1 MRRRELLGAVAA
13 AGLAAA
19 LPACAQTPAAPI
31 ARRGRIKQGL
41 WRINFGQGFADDGP
55 LTFEDMCREAA
66 RLGVHGFD
74 LVQFDDIPT
83 LQRHGLKLLL
93 AGPGEMDF
101 LTGVIHPEVHDRV
114 AAALTAQADLCA
126 QHGVPGIASN
136 AGQLRGLSYAQAAD
150 NAVEVLN
157 RVKDH
162 LEARGVAI
170 YIENVN
176 DRRPDEPS
184 LGREDM
190 AFGRWDW
197 GMEVAERVNSPG
209 VKLLCDIYH
218 LQIMDGDV
226 ARRIRDSI
234 PRIGHFHVAGV
245 PTRTEIDETQELNY
259 RYIAEVIAGLDY
271 DGYVSHEWRPSPGRD
286 PLESLAQAVEIMDV

>member
-1 MRRRELLGAVAA
+1 MRRRELFGAVAA

-19 LPACAQTPAAPI
+19 LPACAQDAPI

-41 WRINFGQGFADDGP
+41 WRVNFGVGFGETGAF
-55 LTFEDMCREAA
+55 TVEDMCREAA
-66 RLGVHGFD
+66 RLGVQGFD
-74 LVQFDDIPT
+74 LFSFDDVP
-83 LQRHGLKLLL
+83 LLEQHGLKLLL
-93 AGPGEMDF
+93 AGPGDMDF
-101 LTGVIHPEVHDRV
+101 LTGLIHPEVHDRV
-114 AAALTAQADLCA
+114 AAALMAQADLCA
-126 QHGVPGIASN
+126 EHGVHAIAAN

-162 LEARGVAI
+162 LAERDAAI
-170 YIENVN
+170 CIENVN
-176 DRRPDEPS
+176 SRRPGEPS

-190 AFGRWDW
+190 AFGHWDW
-197 GMEVAERVNSPG
+197 GMEVVERVDSPG

-218 LQIMDGDV
+218 LQVMDGDV
-226 ARRIRDSI
+226 ARRVRDSI

-245 PTRTEIDETQELNY
+245 PTRTEIDDSQELNF

-271 DGYVSHEWRPSPGRD
+271 DGFVSHEWRPSPGRD
-286 PLESLAQAVEIMDV
+286 PLESIARAVEIMDV

>member
-1 MRRRELLGAVAA
+1 MRRRDLLGAVAA

-19 LPACAQTPAAPI
+19 LPACAQDAPI
-31 ARRGRIKQGL
+31 VRRGRIKQGL
-41 WRINFGQGFADDGP
+41 WRVNFGVGFGEDGAF
-55 LTFEDMCREAA
+55 TIEDMCREAA

-74 LVQFDDIPT
+74 LFQFDDIPT
-83 LQRHGLKLLL
+83 LESHGLKLLL
-93 AGPGEMDF
+93 AGPGDMDF
-101 LTGVIHPEVHDRV
+101 LTGLIHPEVHDRV

-162 LEARGVAI
+162 LAERGAAI
-170 YIENVN
+170 CIENVN

-184 LGREDM
+184 LGRDDM
-190 AFGRWDW
+190 AFGHWDW
-197 GMEVAERVNSPG
+197 GMEVVERVDSPG

-234 PRIGHFHVAGV
+234 HRIGHFHVAGV
-245 PTRTEIDETQELNY
+245 PTRTEIDEGQELNY

-271 DGYVSHEWRPSPGRD
+271 GGYVSHEWRPSPGRD
-286 PLESLAQAVEIMDV
+286 PLESIARAVEIMDV